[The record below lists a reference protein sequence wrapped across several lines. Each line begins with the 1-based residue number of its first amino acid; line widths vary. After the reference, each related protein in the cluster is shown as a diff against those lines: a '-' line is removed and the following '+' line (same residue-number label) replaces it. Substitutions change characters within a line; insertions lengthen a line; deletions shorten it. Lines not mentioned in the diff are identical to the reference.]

1 MGRQDEVAAV
11 DWIAILWPTPPCTSL
26 HSFGAASSVR
36 YANVNFGDVEAVL
49 GDAGFW
55 RSGEKLGGF
64 VTRWI
69 NELSAKEWTK
79 RRDECVA
86 AASEHDDSQ
95 THTEPSAAVFGVGC
109 LLHLLIVAWAGQ
121 PSSMGR
127 CFTGVS
133 RSVFW
138 CCLTFYSFYAKLQ
151 SMNEYA
157 PRADKLPPDVAKQ
170 AARVSEVVAAVKK
183 QIGPDGGRLSDGP
196 LHLERLEEL
205 SADDHNSRFTD
216 ADDFWKNGMD
226 PSRANPS
233 QDESDTSEKLPSK
246 FVNNF
251 WQYFFPDEMFE
262 KDELLGSVVLSKP
275 PRQRLKLAG
284 GELLTSVQQLF
295 GMLFEDTN
303 IDSHKLV
310 TLESAA
316 DEEHLADLKEAMFCS
331 MCWHYI
337 RLLNK
342 MLLRLSAQ
350 VRMSVYACRSLI

>member
-1 MGRQDEVAAV
+1 MGRQDKITAIN
-11 DWIAILWPTPPCTSL
+11 WIAILWLAPPGTPL
-26 HSFGAASSVR
+26 HNFGAASSVR
-36 YANVNFGDVEAVL
+36 HVNVNFGDVEAVL

-55 RSGEKLGGF
+55 RSGEKLGGL
-64 VTRWI
+64 VARWV

-151 SMNEYA
+151 SINEYA
-157 PRADKLPPDVAKQ
+157 PRADKLPPNVAGQVTKIG
-170 AARVSEVVAAVKK
+170 EILAAVRER
-183 QIGPDGGRLSDGP
+183 IGPSGEWLSDDLVHIEGQLDP
-196 LHLERLEEL
+196 EL
-205 SADDHNSRFTD
+205 RAYDHNPRFTD

-226 PSRANPS
+226 PSQANPP
-233 QDESDTSEKLPSK
+233 QDGSDASEKLPSK

-262 KDELLGSVVLSKP
+262 DDLLGPTVLNKP
-275 PRQRLKLAG
+275 PRKLLKETG

-303 IDSHKLV
+303 IDSHKLA

-316 DEEHLADLKEAMFCS
+316 GEEHLTDLKEAMF
-331 MCWHYI
+331 
-337 RLLNK
+337 
-342 MLLRLSAQ
+342 MLYVLALHTVTQQDAAGAGCPSAHA
-350 VRMSVYACRSLI
+350 YLCL